1 MNNIITNIK
10 GQNPKTT
17 MGYVF
22 AFAVAGV
29 LGWAFLTMVL
39 PILTT
44 IAWNLVSFGI
54 ALVIG
59 LFLFYFLT
67 SKATWRAIRYFGEA
81 GSQKL
86 LGWAIEMNPLNIME
100 YQLHETEKD
109 VEKLLEYRDQLNGNS
124 INLKEKIDSNDKEL
138 RMAYEKKKICEDELR
153 TDTKNSNLL
162 EQLEIALNDI
172 AITTDYIDSV
182 KPVYNDTLKLIDF
195 VDRAYR
201 TAKLELTNS
210 KNTLKKRRDLYET
223 VTTASATVAKAWK
236 ALMGDKGLNDD
247 SEKAL
252 EFLQKD
258 ISVKI
263 GKIKS
268 GIKVTSQFMDSKDLD
283 NAVKLKTALNTLN
296 GIDLGTVNYSDTIDS
311 NETKIEMSKLD
322 SGSNRFLN
330 KI

>member
-1 MNNIITNIK
+1 MNNLITNITN
-10 GQNPKTT
+10 QNPKKT

-22 AFAVAGV
+22 AIAVAGV

-39 PILTT
+39 PILVT
-44 IAWNLVSFGI
+44 IAWNLVSLGI
-54 ALVIG
+54 AIVVG
-59 LFLFYFLT
+59 AFLFYFLT
-67 SKATWRAIRYFGEA
+67 SPATWRAIRYFGEA
-81 GSQKL
+81 TSQKV

-100 YQLHETEKD
+100 YQLQETEKD
-109 VEKLLEYRDQLNGNS
+109 VEKLLEYRDQLSGNS
-124 INLKEKIDSNDKEL
+124 INLKEKIDANDKEL
-138 RMAYEKKKICEDELR
+138 KAAFEKKNICERELSI
-153 TDTKNSNLL
+153 DSKNNTML

-172 AITTDYIDSV
+172 SITTDYIDSV

-236 ALMGDKGLNDD
+236 ALLGDKGLNDD

-258 ISVKI
+258 ISTKI

-268 GIKVTSQFMDSKDLD
+268 GIKITSQFMDSKDLD
-283 NAVKLKTALNTLN
+283 NAVKLKSALNTLN
-296 GIDLGTVNYSDTIDS
+296 GIDLGTVNYSDTIDTT
-311 NETKIEMSKLD
+311 ETKIEMSKL
-322 SGSNRFLN
+322 SGGSNRFLN